1 MSYNSNPPY
10 NPSDYGTHG
19 RIDYAALEK
28 SLQDTRD
35 RIASFTSTEGKQT
48 PNDKNAKRALKK
60 VAKNTGPAYGEG
72 VPEYE
77 SRTKDPSEYR
87 LYTGEPPQFFTDRQ
101 ADFKESQQNFEA
113 AMAAMNNRPQ
123 ENEEQPKKNK
133 NKNKNKNKKE
143 TIEDVVGGLS
153 LPDYNETKKTT
164 KTTEG
169 SYDKGP
175 ASWDG
180 RDFDYFLKRAQSVS
194 ADVDPDDDEQ
204 GTSSFSSIKDLYPEQ
219 RLNNEF
225 TYSDPFK
232 ADIYNQL
239 STAGLSN
246 QNMQDAAQSLGYT
259 NVNNQKDID
268 NMIKA
273 FGKGDLGPKDTTTTT
288 TKNVGMDN
296 AEAAFGKLFTK
307 KNYNAALDYENQDKK
322 YIKNYLKGY
331 MQEGGN
337 VSDKVKNIFG
347 F

>member
-1 MSYNSNPPY
+1 MVYNPNPPY

-19 RIDYAALEK
+19 RIDYDALEK

-35 RIASFTSTEGKQT
+35 QIASFNSS
-48 PNDKNAKRALKK
+48 
-60 VAKNTGPAYGEG
+60 EG
-72 VPEYE
+72 VQSTNADKVISGIANQEQPVYGAGVPVRD
-77 SRTKDPSEYR
+77 SVMKDPSEYR
-87 LYTGEPPQFFTDRQ
+87 LYTGELPQFAIDSL
-101 ADFKESQQNFEA
+101 AGIKEQQNTFNA
-113 AMAAMNNRPQ
+113 AMAAMNNIPEEVESKVQ
-123 ENEEQPKKNK
+123 VNEEQPNNDKDKE
-133 NKNKNKNKKE
+133 E
-143 TIEDVVGGLS
+143 TIEEIVEGLK

>member
-1 MSYNSNPPY
+1 MAYNPNPPY

-19 RIDYAALEK
+19 RIDYDALEK

-35 RIASFTSTEGKQT
+35 QIASFNSS
-48 PNDKNAKRALKK
+48 
-60 VAKNTGPAYGEG
+60 EG
-72 VPEYE
+72 VQSTNADKVISGIANQEQPVYGAGVPVRD
-77 SRTKDPSEYR
+77 SVMKDPSEYR
-87 LYTGEPPQFFTDRQ
+87 LYTGELPQFAIDSL
-101 ADFKESQQNFEA
+101 AGIKEQQNTFNA
-113 AMAAMNNRPQ
+113 AMAAMNNIPEEVESEVQ
-123 ENEEQPKKNK
+123 VNEKQPNNDKE
-133 NKNKNKNKKE
+133 E
-143 TIEDVVGGLS
+143 TIEEIVEGLK

-164 KTTEG
+164 TTTEG

-219 RLNNEF
+219 RLNNQF

-239 STAGLSN
+239 SSAGLSN
-246 QNMQDAAQSLGYT
+246 QDMQDAAQSLSYT
-259 NVNNQKDID
+259 NVNSQKDIN

-273 FGKGDLGPKDTTTTT
+273 FEKGDLGPKDTTTTT

-307 KNYNAALDYENQDKK
+307 KDYNAALDYENQDKK
-322 YIKNYLKGY
+322 YIKNYLQGY